1 MPSPLFKTKSI
12 KIETLGEYLGQMRV
26 QLNMDV
32 KTVSLLT
39 QIKPQYLEQ
48 LEKGNWEKLPAD
60 VYIRG
65 FLKSLAQLYHVQE
78 QVLIDQ
84 YDKEHGFGQV
94 KKPTVHESRFRISFT
109 PKTVIIGLTII
120 LSLAAVTYVAS
131 QISSVL
137 TPPLLELN
145 EPGSDVN
152 IQGNSVIFSGRAE
165 IGADVRINEQAVL
178 TDKNGEFTEN
188 LILSAGLNVI
198 EIAVKNKFNK
208 ESRITRRVNA
218 ELPENGE
225 AEESLPVNITL
236 EIGPNSAWI
245 YMEADGIVV
254 QRGTMLPGSTKTI
267 TANEEVLLTS
277 ANAGSTKVIYNER
290 DLGKLGR
297 ETEVIRNVEFRSTNQ
312 QAQPPPPPPAGE
324 TEDE

>member
-1 MPSPLFKTKSI
+1 MPNPLFKTKSVNI
-12 KIETLGEYLGQMRV
+12 QTLGDYLGQIRL

-48 LEKGNWEKLPAD
+48 LEAGNWTALPAD

-65 FLKSLAQLYHVQE
+65 FLKSLAQLYRVQE

-84 YDKEHGFGQV
+84 YDKEYGFGQI
-94 KKPTVHESRFRISFT
+94 KKPLARESRFQFSFT
-109 PKTVIIGLTII
+109 PRTII
-120 LSLAAVTYVAS
+120 IAVTALLSLGAVAYVAS

-145 EPGSDVN
+145 EPTGDGT
-152 IQGNSVIFSGRAE
+152 IQGTSIIFSGQAE
-165 IGADVRINEQAVL
+165 VGADVFINEQAVL
-178 TDKNGEFTEN
+178 TDRNGQFNEN
-188 LILSAGLNVI
+188 LILSPGLNVI
-198 EIAVKNKFNK
+198 EVVVKNKFNK
-208 ESRITRRVNA
+208 ESRITRRISA
-218 ELPENGE
+218 EVPIIKPDTPTS
-225 AEESLPVNITL
+225 AINITL

-267 TANEEVLLTS
+267 TAQENIILTS
-277 ANAGSTKVIYNER
+277 ANAGSTKIIYNEK
-290 DLGKLGR
+290 DLGKMGR
-297 ETEVIRNVEFRSTNQ
+297 EAEVIRNVEFNSTPTQNI
-312 QAQPPPPPPAGE
+312 E
-324 TEDE
+324 